1 MKRVSLFLLL
11 ILMIMGAK
19 ANDGAFY
26 SVGNHLIPISDSD
39 IRAQKEI
46 LTITRVTDTAYWGSR
61 FEVNVYYE
69 FFNPGKA
76 KDIIVGF
83 EAPSC
88 DAHVAYGSLS
98 DNYAKHP
105 YIYDFKVVM
114 NGENLPYQLAHV
126 PYRYEGNYQFDYSRY
141 FEDYFKDG
149 QMQDMTME
157 QYQAAMDS
165 IFPDEDEEEY
175 FDWYGYLFY
184 YVYHFN
190 AHFNEGLNIIQH
202 TYAFDGS
209 ALVGMD
215 YIFDYILT
223 AANRWANNG
232 IDDFTLIVDMG
243 ERETFLCGIDGVG
256 NDEWTYSGKGKNGE
270 FGRHVQSGA
279 LVLHKE
285 NFHPEGELK
294 IGKRSASFEEPSLD
308 LIKERYVM
316 IGDEN
321 GPDFKTLEVTKEEK
335 QILKN
340 LPFAYRGY
348 VFKKKPLWEFF
359 ESTDWYVPNPG
370 YKPSRDTTLS
380 DAEKEWIRFFSR

>member
-1 MKRVSLFLLL
+1 MKRVSSFLLL

-46 LTITRVTDTAYWGSR
+46 LTITRVTDTTYWGSR

-98 DNYAKHP
+98 DNYAGHP

-175 FDWYGYLFY
+175 FYWYGYLFY

-243 ERETFLCGIDGVG
+243 ERETFWCGIDGVG
-256 NDEWTYSGKGKNGE
+256 NDEWTYSDKGKNGE
-270 FGRHVQSGA
+270 FGRHVQSGT

-285 NFHPEGELK
+285 NFHPEGELE
-294 IGKRSASFEEPSLD
+294 IGKRSTSFEEPSLD
-308 LIKERYVM
+308 LIKERYIM

-321 GPDFKTLEVTKEEK
+321 GPDFKTLEATKEEK

-348 VFKKKPLWEFF
+348 VFKKKPLREFF
-359 ESTDWYVPNPG
+359 ESTDWYVPNPD
-370 YKPSRDTTLS
+370 YKPSHDTTLS
-380 DAEKEWIRFFSR
+380 DAEKDWVIYWSK